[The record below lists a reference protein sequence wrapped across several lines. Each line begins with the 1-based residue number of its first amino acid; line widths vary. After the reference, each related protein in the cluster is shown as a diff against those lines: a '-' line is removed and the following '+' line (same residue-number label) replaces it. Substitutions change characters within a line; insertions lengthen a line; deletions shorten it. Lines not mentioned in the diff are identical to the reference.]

1 MGNWMDKF
9 RAMALFKKVAE
20 TGSFSQA
27 AGELN
32 VSKSMISKE
41 ISKLE
46 NQIGSRLLQRN
57 TRNLQLTEI
66 GVGYLN
72 RCRQI
77 LMQVKDADSFVQ
89 FLQSKPIGKL
99 KINAPMSLGITDL
112 RYVFSEFMQAYPEI
126 DLDISLSDEYVD
138 LIEEG
143 YDIGFRAM
151 SQLQDLNYIGK
162 PIAEFQL
169 HVVAAPGYLQS
180 NSEVKTPEDLIN
192 HNCFSY
198 TYATDSN
205 TWPINNG
212 IGISGQL
219 SANSTLLLKQAALD
233 GLGIA
238 LLPSFVCRS
247 ELASKKLIEILP
259 LCERPS
265 LKFYVLYPAREFV
278 PPKITLC
285 VDFIQQW
292 YLKNKD

>member
-1 MGNWMDKF
+1 MDKL

-27 AGELN
+27 AEELH

-57 TRNLQLTEI
+57 TRQLQLTEI
-66 GVGYLN
+66 GDGYLK

-89 FLQSKPIGKL
+89 YLQSKPIGKL

-112 RYVFSEFMQAYPEI
+112 SFVFSEFMQAYPDIE
-126 DLDISLSDEYVD
+126 LDISLSDEYVD

-151 SQLQDLNYIGK
+151 SQLQDLNYVGK
-162 PIAEFQL
+162 PIAEFKL
-169 HVVAAPGYLQS
+169 HIVAAPAYLKS
-180 NSEVKTPEDLIN
+180 NAKVKTPEDLVN

-198 TYATDSN
+198 SYAADSHS
-205 TWPINNG
+205 WPINKG
-212 IGISGQL
+212 VEISGQL

-238 LLPSFVCRS
+238 LLPSFVCRA
-247 ELASKKLIEILP
+247 ELDSKKLIELLP
-259 LCERPS
+259 TSKRPT

-292 YLKNKD
+292 YSIRKV

>member
-1 MGNWMDKF
+1 MDKL

-27 AGELN
+27 ADELN

-41 ISKLE
+41 LSKLE

-66 GVGYLN
+66 GTGYLK

-112 RYVFSEFMQAYPEI
+112 RFVFSEFMQAYPEI
-126 DLDISLSDEYVD
+126 ELDISLSDEYVD
-138 LIEEG
+138 LIEED

-151 SQLQDLNYIGK
+151 SQLQDLNYIGR
-162 PIAEFQL
+162 PIAEFKL
-169 HVVAAPGYLQS
+169 HIVAAPGYLNS
-180 NSEVKTPEDLIN
+180 NPEVKTPDDLVN

-198 TYATDSN
+198 TYATGSN
-205 TWPINNG
+205 SWPIDG
-212 IGISGQL
+212 GVEISGQL

-238 LLPSFVCRS
+238 LLPSFVCKS
-247 ELASKKLIEILP
+247 DLNSKKLIEILP
-259 LCERPS
+259 SCKRPS
-265 LKFYVLYPAREFV
+265 LKFYVLYPAREFI

-285 VDFIQQW
+285 VNFIQQW
-292 YLKNKD
+292 FLNRKV

>member
-1 MGNWMDKF
+1 MDKL
-9 RAMALFKKVAE
+9 RAMALFNKVAE
-20 TGSFSQA
+20 TRSFSHA
-27 AGELN
+27 ADELN

-57 TRNLQLTEI
+57 TRKLQLTEI
-66 GVGYLN
+66 GVGYLK

-77 LMQVKDADSFVQ
+77 LMQDKDADSFVQ
-89 FLQSKPIGKL
+89 YLQSKPIGKL
-99 KINAPMSLGITDL
+99 KINAPMSLGLTDL
-112 RYVFSEFMQAYPEI
+112 RFVFSEFMRAYPEI
-126 DLDISLSDEYVD
+126 ELDISLSDEYVD

-162 PIAEFQL
+162 PIAEFKL
-169 HVVAAPGYLQS
+169 YIVAAPNYLKS
-180 NSEVKTPEDLIN
+180 NPKVTIPEDLIN

-198 TYATDSN
+198 TYATESKS
-205 TWPINNG
+205 WPINNG
-212 IGISGQL
+212 IKITGQL
-219 SANSTLLLKQAALD
+219 TANSTLLIKQAALD

-238 LLPSFVCRS
+238 VLPGFVCKS
-247 ELASKKLIEILP
+247 DLDSKKLVEILP
-259 LCERPS
+259 FCERPS

-285 VDFIQQW
+285 VNFIHQW
-292 YLKNKD
+292 YLNRQV

>member
-1 MGNWMDKF
+1 MDKL

-20 TGSFSQA
+20 TGSFSLA
-27 AGELN
+27 ANELN

-57 TRNLQLTEI
+57 TRQLQLTEI
-66 GVGYLN
+66 GTGYLK

-89 FLQSKPIGKL
+89 SLQSKPMGKL
-99 KINAPMSLGITDL
+99 KINAPMSLGLTDL
-112 RYVFSEFMQAYPEI
+112 RFVFAEFMQAYPEI
-126 DLDISLSDEYVD
+126 ELDVSLSDEYVD

-162 PIAEFQL
+162 PIAEFKL
-169 HVVAAPGYLQS
+169 HIVAAPSYIKS
-180 NSEVKTPEDLIN
+180 NPKINAPEDLIN
-192 HNCFSY
+192 QNCFSY
-198 TYATDSN
+198 TYATDSKS
-205 TWPINNG
+205 WPIGNG
-212 IGISGQL
+212 VKISGKL
-219 SANSTLLLKQAALD
+219 TANSTLLIKQAVLG

-238 LLPSFVCRS
+238 VLPSFVCRS
-247 ELASKKLIEILP
+247 ELDSKKLIEILP
-259 LCERPS
+259 YYERPS

-285 VDFIQQW
+285 VNFIHQW
-292 YLKNKD
+292 YLNRQA